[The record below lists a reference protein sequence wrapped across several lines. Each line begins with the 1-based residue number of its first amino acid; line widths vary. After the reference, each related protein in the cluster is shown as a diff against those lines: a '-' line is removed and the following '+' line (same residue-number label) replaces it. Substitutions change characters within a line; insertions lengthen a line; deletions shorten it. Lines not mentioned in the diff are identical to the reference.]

1 MIIVNNNSCIVYI
14 THLQVHR
21 KTLNPLFKETL
32 VFKNIPYSEITNR
45 TLCIELYDFDRFS
58 RHDIIGEAKLALI
71 DVDLANNID
80 EWRALI
86 PPSSAGG
93 LHGVSLKIQFDT
105 SCSLSDYNKLTWS
118 GQTLPN
124 GRGWLH
130 KTPPMRLTLR
140 KKYIS
145 LLELK

>member
-21 KTLNPLFKETL
+21 KTLNPLFKETF

-45 TLCIELYDFDRFS
+45 TLSIELYDFDRFS

-86 PPSSAGG
+86 PPLSAGG

-105 SCSLSDYNKLTWS
+105 SCSLSDHNKLT
-118 GQTLPN
+118 
-124 GRGWLH
+124 
-130 KTPPMRLTLR
+130 
-140 KKYIS
+140 
-145 LLELK
+145 